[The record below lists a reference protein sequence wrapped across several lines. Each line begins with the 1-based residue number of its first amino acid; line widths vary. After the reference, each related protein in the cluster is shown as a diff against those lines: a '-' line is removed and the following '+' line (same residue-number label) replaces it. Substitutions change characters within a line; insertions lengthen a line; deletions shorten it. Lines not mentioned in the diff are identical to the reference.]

1 MNASMKCKL
10 LFSVFVLFLTV
21 HTVRAQSD
29 IGVDV
34 VKNFNFGKVAVT
46 GWWGTV
52 SLDVANGNLG
62 RSATGSVELKSS
74 VFHPAE
80 IYIYN
85 TGEGEANVLHI
96 ALPGEVILTR
106 EGGYTRKI
114 YNITL
119 WPAPP
124 YYNVK
129 NNPKT
134 AYLGGTVGIADY
146 ATNPGGIYTGSLQL
160 SVVFE

>member
-80 IYIYN
+80 IYLYN
-85 TGEGEANVLHI
+85 TGKGNANVLHI

-134 AYLGGTVGIADY
+134 AYLGGTIGIADY